1 MPAKRYRVTLTSE
14 ERQQLQQRLTAGRAA
29 ARSLMH
35 ARVLLKADEGPD
47 GPAWIDAQICEA
59 LEVSDTTVERIRQRF
74 VEDGLDVALGRK
86 PTRRVYQR
94 KLDGEQ
100 EAQLIALACSP
111 PPLGRRQWSL
121 RLLADRLVE
130 LRFIDG
136 VSYETVRQVL
146 KKTSSSPG

>member
-1 MPAKRYRVTLTSE
+1 MPAKRYRVTLTHH
-14 ERQQLQQRLTAGRAA
+14 ERQELQQRLTAGRAA
-29 ARSLMH
+29 ARSLLH
-35 ARVLLKADEGPD
+35 TRVLLKADESPG
-47 GPAWIDAQICEA
+47 GPAWTDAQICVA
-59 LEVSDTTVERIRQRF
+59 LEVSDTTVERIRRRF

-94 KLDGEQ
+94 KLDGGQ

-121 RLLADRLVE
+121 RLLADRMVE

-146 KKTSSSPG
+146 KKTFSSPG

>member
-1 MPAKRYRVTLTSE
+1 MPAKRYRVTLALD
-14 ERQQLQQRLTAGRAA
+14 ERQQLQQRLAAGRAA
-29 ARSLMH
+29 ARSLLH
-35 ARVLLKADEGPD
+35 ARVLLKADESPH
-47 GPAWIDAQICEA
+47 GPAWTDEQICEA
-59 LEVSDTTVERIRQRF
+59 LEVSDTTVERIRRRF
-74 VEDGLDVALGRK
+74 VEDGLDIALGRK
-86 PTRRVYQR
+86 PSRRVYQR

-146 KKTSSSPG
+146 KKTSSSLG